1 METFQRFFRHA
12 VFTYKIRFGAI
23 NWKAYILFTLV
34 TPVMQMFCYALLARY
49 ANGGNIDYWFIG
61 NALVLTYMSSLFG
74 MGTQFSNEREI
85 GTLVVIIASPES
97 KIATF
102 LPRTVIFAIEGC
114 LNVIVGFAF
123 GFFVFGFNISIGQFL
138 SLVVLCFVAS
148 FVAAGFGVMIS
159 SLALLTRDLNLL
171 LNVSSMLLL
180 GLTGANFP
188 LERLPQF
195 LQFLPKILPLTR
207 SIKLSHYIMKGE
219 TLMSHSYL
227 VFGEIFMGLSL
238 MIIGMLLFKFIEKKA
253 ITDGTLNLI

>member
-1 METFQRFFRHA
+1 METFQRLFRNA
-12 VFTYKIRFGAI
+12 AFTYKIRFGAI

-34 TPVMQMFCYALLARY
+34 TPVMQMFCFALLARY

-85 GTLVVIIASPES
+85 GTLILIIASPES
-97 KIATF
+97 KLATF
-102 LPRTVIFAIEGC
+102 LPRTIMFTIEGC

-123 GFFVFGFNISIGQFL
+123 GFLAFGFNISTGQFL
-138 SLVVLCFVAS
+138 SLLVLCLIAS
-148 FVAAGFGVMIS
+148 FVASGLGVVIS
-159 SLALLTRDLNLL
+159 SLALLTGDLNLL
-171 LNVSSMLLL
+171 LNVSSMVLL

-188 LERLPQF
+188 LERLPHF
-195 LQFLPKILPLTR
+195 LQFLPNILPLTR

-227 VFGEIFMGLSL
+227 VFGEIFMGLLL
-238 MIIGMLLFKFIEKKA
+238 MILGMLLFKFIEKKA
-253 ITDGTLNLI
+253 IKKGTLDLI